1 MALSL
6 RLATGETRKYRTSYS
21 GFGENPTY
29 HTKCG
34 MRWIEPPKPEEE
46 CEHLDCALAA
56 AKHEIFGSFL
66 FLLVS
71 ILIFALGKSDIS
83 EIIFE
88 DGLGVLIAAFGI
100 LILAFVVWV
109 FYRSYRDKRE
119 LIEFRD
125 KGIIGGVKAWRD
137 WSLR

>member
-1 MALSL
+1 MALSF

-21 GFGENPTY
+21 GFGESSTY

-34 MRWIEPPKPEEE
+34 MRWIDPPKPEEE

-56 AKHEIFGSFL
+56 AKHEIFGSSL
-66 FLLVS
+66 FLLLS
-71 ILIFALGKSDIS
+71 ILIFASDNS
-83 EIIFE
+83 KTSKIIFE
-88 DGLGVLIAAFGI
+88 GGLGVLIAAFGI

-109 FYRSYRDKRE
+109 FYRSCRDKRE

-125 KGIIGGVKAWRD
+125 KGIIGGVKACQD
-137 WSLR
+137 QSL